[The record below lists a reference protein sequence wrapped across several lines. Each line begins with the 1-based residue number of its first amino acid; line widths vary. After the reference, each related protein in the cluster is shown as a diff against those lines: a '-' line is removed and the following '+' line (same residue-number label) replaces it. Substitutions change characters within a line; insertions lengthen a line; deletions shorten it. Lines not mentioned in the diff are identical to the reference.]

1 MLSKLLS
8 MLRPKPQFRVGQ
20 LVVLKK
26 EGEHPKR
33 YLLIEGRRWLQ
44 PEGAKKSEWVY
55 DGEVYYIEKNTFK
68 LYSPIRCASERSLE
82 LIPRGW

>member
-1 MLSKLLS
+1 MLSKLRNLF
-8 MLRPKPQFRVGQ
+8 RPKPEFRVGQ
-20 LVVLKK
+20 LVVLKR

-55 DGEVYYIEKNTFK
+55 DGMTYHIEKSTFK
-68 LYSPIRCASERSLE
+68 PYSPISCASERSLE
-82 LIPRGW
+82 LIPLG